1 MSDENDPYVVVPP
14 PSEDD
19 GPQEPVDP
27 GELEEESHP
36 SVPES
41 QYRFE
46 WRAWPLTTVHIY
58 DARAGR
64 VRAGRVVAGQFEDVG

>member
-1 MSDENDPYVVVPP
+1 MSDENDPYVDVSP

-36 SVPES
+36 SVPE
-41 QYRFE
+41 
-46 WRAWPLTTVHIY
+46 
-58 DARAGR
+58 
-64 VRAGRVVAGQFEDVG
+64 VG